1 MLILVSFSE
10 YDLKYSN
17 GSRGPSIQA
26 PQPLFYL
33 HFSNSTISSS
43 LAPLIGAC
51 KNESLTLSFHGDS
64 VIEISP
70 IVTRSIYITSYVTME
85 VTIKIH
91 EITSEQDFVIFKEIN
106 EHQVG
111 EVLTLL
117 EHHRGVNAVDPWG
130 QTPLMLA

>member
-1 MLILVSFSE
+1 M
-10 YDLKYSN
+10 
-17 GSRGPSIQA
+17 
-26 PQPLFYL
+26 
-33 HFSNSTISSS
+33 
-43 LAPLIGAC
+43 
-51 KNESLTLSFHGDS
+51 
-64 VIEISP
+64 IEISP
-70 IVTRSIYITSYVTME
+70 IVTRSIYITSDVTME

-106 EHQVG
+106 EHQFG